1 MVTKSRIIG
10 DEYFSTIKTTDH
22 KAYVF
27 YRENSKFCNRKDIKD
42 FVDYGKILR
51 QFYEIASDMLVESK
65 NGMYIEDLGYFG
77 FLRYNETKKRSQ
89 SRFFKF
95 AKNLMYKDSTYYIA
109 FIPITRNK
117 IARCYLF
124 DKAYTVAFKKK
135 VKDKL
140 KQGYHYKFSVSP
152 FLQYIKGKNRRFKF

>member
-77 FLRYNETKKRSQ
+77 FLKYNETKKRKDSW
-89 SRFFKF
+89 FFKL
-95 AKNLMYKDSTYYIA
+95 AKHLLYKDTTYYIG
-109 FIPITRNK
+109 FVPITTHKR
-117 IARCYLF
+117 ARCYLF
-124 DKAYTVAFKKK
+124 DKAYTENFKKK
-135 VKDKL
+135 CKDKFI
-140 KQGYHYKFSVSP
+140 KGYHYRFSVSV
-152 FLQYIKGKNRRFKF
+152 FLQYLKGKNRRFKL